1 MSFTNTKRH
10 VELVIEKIN
19 NEIAIS
25 IIKLKKNCCEAKKQ
39 KDRSLLSKK
48 K

>member
-25 IIKLKKNCCEAKKQ
+25 IIKLKK
-39 KDRSLLSKK
+39 LLPSKETK
-48 K
+48 GS